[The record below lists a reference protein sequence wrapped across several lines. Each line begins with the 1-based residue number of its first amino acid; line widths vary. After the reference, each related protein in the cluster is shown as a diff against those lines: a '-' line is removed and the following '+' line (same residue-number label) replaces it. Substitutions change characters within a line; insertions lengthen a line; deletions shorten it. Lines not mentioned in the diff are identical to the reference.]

1 MRFLNLPIF
10 LFFLLFSLSSNH
22 VDAQKVLQLEKINSL
37 KVKKYYIGDVLT
49 FQLKGEG
56 NTWFTEAIEDIY
68 QEKGMVL
75 FAHRAVD
82 VEDITAIRSF
92 RVRYQSKPFI
102 KSLNVFGLSWG
113 VLSLLSP
120 LAGTPLTWAAA
131 IVPAASFALGGII
144 RILFRHRTYK
154 IGKKRRMRLLDM
166 DRESFF
172 RQGP

>member
-1 MRFLNLPIF
+1 MRLLNLSILF
-10 LFFLLFSLSSNH
+10 LFLILSNNQ
-22 VDAQKVLQLEKINSL
+22 VEAQKILQLEKIGSL
-37 KVKKYYIGDVLT
+37 KVKKYYVGDVLT

-56 NTWFTEAIEDIY
+56 KTWFTEAIEDIY
-68 QEKGMVL
+68 QEKGLVL
-75 FAHRAVD
+75 FAHRVVN

-92 RVRYQSKPFI
+92 RVQRWSRPLARNL
-102 KSLNVFGLSWG
+102 SLFGVSWG

-120 LAGTPLTWAAA
+120 LAGVPLTWAAA
-131 IVPAASFALGGII
+131 IVPAASFAVAGII
-144 RILFRHRTYK
+144 RVFFRYRTYK